1 MTDIDT
7 DRFYDGGNYSEPECV
22 DDVTEEDDRQI
33 DEVRDEEAM
42 ERQAQYDHENGLPL
56 DPAGPWGNP

>member
-1 MTDIDT
+1 MCDT
-7 DRFYDGGNYSEPECV
+7 DRYYDGENYEPECF
-22 DDVTEEDDRQI
+22 DEGEATEEDDRRI
-33 DEVRDEEAM
+33 DEARDEEAM